1 MTGRLI
7 IAIISTILEEVAIV
21 IIVRWGLPEIGVN
34 IPIPG
39 LIAIMVAWLVYS
51 IFTFRMGT
59 RALKKT
65 PVTNLPDMIG
75 SEGKVVST
83 LAPQGI
89 VRIKGELWI
98 ATSASGV
105 LEPGG
110 EVIVIGQDRLKLIV
124 QENTTDN
131 NVESAEQLV

>member
-7 IAIISTILEEVAIV
+7 LAIISTILEEVAIV
-21 IIVRWGLPEIGVN
+21 VIAQWGLPEIGIR

-39 LIAIMVAWLVYS
+39 LVAIMVVWLAYS
-51 IFTFRMGT
+51 VFTFRLGT

-65 PVTNLPDMIG
+65 PVYNLPNMVG
-75 SEGKVVST
+75 SKGEVVST
-83 LAPQGI
+83 LAPQGM

-98 ATSASGV
+98 AKSASGV

-110 EVIVIGQDRLKLIV
+110 EVIVIEQDRLKLIV
-124 QENTTDN
+124 QENNTDDDI
-131 NVESAEQLV
+131 ESTNKLV